1 VGLGRRIPLVDTTH
15 VEVALEAGTSECSG
29 GVKNDDGSRSR
40 GDTLATVRTLLD
52 HAGLITQMGL
62 CPMHVHD
69 LPVCRLLFEAASVRR
84 KGDVLWEDRGFVD
97 GETITFLKQQRHVD
111 VMVPLKSTM
120 WSSQEA
126 GQLAELQDVWQ
137 PHPSREQQHMACV
150 QGVEHLWEACQV
162 PLNAC
167 GRR

>member
-1 VGLGRRIPLVDTTH
+1 MKRTIRITEAEW
-15 VEVALEAGTSECSG
+15 EVIDVVWERAPVAASTIAELLEQ
-29 GVKNDDGSRSR
+29 KRDW
-40 GDTLATVRTLLD
+40 TLATVRTLLD

-167 GRR
+167 GMR